1 MNDGAYDE
9 LQALA
14 VADVTFIAHNGA
26 GCNYGEGLSVGYK
39 GIMIDVDA
47 QNNEPVCVIGK
58 NMEPNTESIKNIRR
72 YYALLKKAED
82 EFGKIKSQVPNQPAT
97 VN

>member
-1 MNDGAYDE
+1 
-9 LQALA
+9 
-14 VADVTFIAHNGA
+14 
-26 GCNYGEGLSVGYK
+26 
-39 GIMIDVDA
+39 MIDVDA

-82 EFGKIKSQVPNQPAT
+82 EFGKIKSQENAMDRHMLKVDMPQEEEQ
-97 VN
+97 